1 MIDLLFGL
9 WVGKKEETRE
19 VRYKGE
25 RHACSSE
32 AGKIPANRANRT
44 NKAPCFCAFSV

>member
-1 MIDLLFGL
+1 MIDVLLGL
-9 WVGKKEETRE
+9 WEDKKEGDKTRE

-32 AGKIPANRANRT
+32 AGKDT
-44 NKAPCFCAFSV
+44 G